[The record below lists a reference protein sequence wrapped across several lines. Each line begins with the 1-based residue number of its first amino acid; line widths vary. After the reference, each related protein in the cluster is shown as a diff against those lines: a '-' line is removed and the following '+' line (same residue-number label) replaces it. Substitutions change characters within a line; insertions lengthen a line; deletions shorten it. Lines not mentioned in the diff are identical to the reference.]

1 MQFTGKPD
9 ETTRWRFGDSRAAT
23 AVRVTET
30 THQDGILDNVT
41 NETPLKR
48 RRPWWVRTIALV
60 AVIFT
65 AWHVFATFLWIAPY
79 SPAREI
85 VPAKMLSGYMLPM
98 FGQSWSVFAPEPING
113 DYRFEVR
120 AIVDGEET
128 EWVSA
133 TDVELQMIRYKL
145 FTPRAGIVGQDVS
158 SQFRDAWSDLN
169 DAQKDISDLNYFKDE
184 WDTRMTSA
192 LTDAAGD
199 GKQSTVD
206 AYVEQEHRATAY
218 ATQVALAIWGDDV
231 ERVQFQATRQ
241 NVIPFEERHDP
252 DAEERPIQYAP
263 TGWRGLVIN
272 DGQSDE
278 AFADVFRSTYERME
292 AAG

>member
-1 MQFTGKPD
+1 M
-9 ETTRWRFGDSRAAT
+9 
-23 AVRVTET
+23 
-30 THQDGILDNVT
+30 T